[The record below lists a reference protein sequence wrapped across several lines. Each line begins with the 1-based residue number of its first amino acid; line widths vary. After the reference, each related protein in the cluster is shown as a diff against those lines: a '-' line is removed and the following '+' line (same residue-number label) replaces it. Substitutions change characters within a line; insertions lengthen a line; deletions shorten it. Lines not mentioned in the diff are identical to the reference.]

1 MSEKLT
7 QEQLN
12 EWSYPLKSELE
23 ENEEK
28 KKQAQQSFNQSNEH
42 LNEDAK
48 QAINTLDKKEKLD
61 EQIKV
66 KQSELDEFKNPKA
79 KREFIKEKLDG
90 IENDDNLR
98 ESLKILKKKE
108 KIDEQI
114 QEKQAELNEFKSP
127 KEKRELVKEKLDAI
141 DKNDDLKESLEILK
155 AKEKEIEEKGKE
167 APTEQNKGQDQQD
180 QGNSAEQEDWN
191 KKADELEKQH
201 EKELE
206 KLKDEQSRLEA
217 NFQKSIDN
225 LMNSDGIN
233 GIITA
238 LQEMDRSLEM
248 MLKQGREESEKKE
261 KQRQEKLELAFDS
274 PKFKEAVGDLVKE
287 VYAQRKEVQSGL
299 KEMEN
304 EHANYAKLKTAYEKE
319 VKNGLDVKGHEKLS
333 KMMGDIEKETP
344 NFKEA
349 YPKFY
354 KKVNDTLDQA
364 KDKIKNKILNNQD
377 KGREI

>member
-12 EWSYPLKSELE
+12 EWSYLQDQELYSPLKSELE

-28 KKQAQQSFNQSNEH
+28 KKQAQQSFNQSNEY
-42 LNEDAK
+42 LNEDTK
-48 QAINTLDKKEKLD
+48 GAIEKLG
-61 EQIKV
+61 Q
-66 KQSELDEFKNPKA
+66 
-79 KREFIKEKLDG
+79 
-90 IENDDNLR
+90 
-98 ESLKILKKKE
+98 KE

-114 QEKQAELNEFKSP
+114 QEKQVELNEFKSP
-127 KEKRELVKEKLDAI
+127 KEKREFTKDNLEKI
-141 DKNDDLKESLEILK
+141 ENNEFLKESLEILKAKEKLDEQIK

-248 MLKQGREESEKKE
+248 MMRQGKDESEAKDR
-261 KQRQEKLELAFDS
+261 QRKEKLELAFDS

-354 KKVNDTLDQA
+354 KKVNDTLDQT